1 MTAGTISLQGQ
12 GAIGVEASN
21 KGTVN
26 LDGSAV
32 PNFAADGS
40 GITDQI
46 AFRIIGDGATIKTNI
61 AAELCWMLVGNVLY
75 FSVLKMGQNRP
86 ALC

>member
-1 MTAGTISLQGQ
+1 MMSNRTETGIKASGAKTTVNMTAGTISLEGQ

-46 AFRIIGDGATIKTNI
+46 AFEYYRRWCNH
-61 AAELCWMLVGNVLY
+61 
-75 FSVLKMGQNRP
+75 
-86 ALC
+86 